1 MPVASSPI
9 KEPGFSE
16 DVWPALVESIYFS
29 VHEVLTAT
37 L

>member
-1 MPVASSPI
+1 MPVAYSPI

-16 DVWPALVESIYFS
+16 DVWPVLVVGVYFS